1 MFYPFVIFLM
11 TPKECKREYFDLMTP
26 NRGQMADVIKS
37 KYVFRCNMCPD
48 WRIWQNQLIK
58 ACIYRGNGTCKYV
71 CRCVPLKVQLKI
83 KAEISLSASN
93 KNFVFVFVFCF
104 FLKKKTL
111 FFQY

>member
-26 NRGQMADVIKS
+26 NSMCSGAI
-37 KYVFRCNMCPD
+37 CPD

-71 CRCVPLKVQLKI
+71 CRCVPLKVQSKI

-93 KNFVFVFVFCF
+93 KNFVFVFVFF
-104 FLKKKTL
+104 FVKENVVFSVLM
-111 FFQY
+111 FFSFIFQ